1 MYIIKSP
8 RLGVVGTEFV
18 PKPGI
23 QVAGLIWGGF
33 IVEVADEATEE
44 VNDEVSTP
52 APKKSAKN
60 KKATKED

>member
-18 PKPGI
+18 PKPGV
-23 QVAGLIWGGF
+23 QVAGLIWAGF
-33 IVEVADEATEE
+33 IIEVANE
-44 VNDEVSTP
+44 VTDEVSTP
-52 APKKSAKN
+52 ARKKGAKN

>member
-18 PKPGI
+18 PKPGV
-23 QVAGLIWGGF
+23 QVAGLIWAGF
-33 IVEVADEATEE
+33 IVEVADEVT
-44 VNDEVSTP
+44 DEVSTT
-52 APKKSAKN
+52 APKKGAKN

>member
-8 RLGVVGTEFV
+8 RVGVVGTEFV
-18 PKPGI
+18 PKPGV

-33 IVEVADEATEE
+33 IVEVADEAT
-44 VNDEVSTP
+44 DEVSTQE
-52 APKKSAKN
+52 PKKSAKN

>member
-8 RLGVVGTEFV
+8 RVGVVGTEFV
-18 PKPGI
+18 PKPGV

-33 IVEVADEATEE
+33 IVEVTDETT
-44 VNDEVSTP
+44 DEVSTQE
-52 APKKSAKN
+52 PKKSAKN

>member
-8 RLGVVGTEFV
+8 RVGIVGTEFV
-18 PKPGI
+18 PKPGV

-33 IVEVADEATEE
+33 IVEVEDE
-44 VNDEVSTP
+44 VKDEVSTP
-52 APKKSAKN
+52 APKKGAKN